1 MLKQNKK
8 LKRHKAFLK
17 KRVGSSRGRLFFIT
31 ILFSIGLGEVPHV
44 LDEMIPLMVWQSCAF
59 TVISIVVSAM
69 DMEKPVLG
77 MLKSYSAI
85 NTEKP
90 GSWYVKK
97 LFHH

>member
-1 MLKQNKK
+1 M
-8 LKRHKAFLK
+8 A
-17 KRVGSSRGRLFFIT
+17 GFFIT

-77 MLKSYSAI
+77 TLKSYSTINTEKPVFGTLTSYSTI

-90 GSWYVKK
+90 GSCYIKK
-97 LFHH
+97 LFLH